1 MANDLQP
8 ALGLHTTMS
17 VNKLKPGTT
26 VRIWCGAY
34 WHYGLIDSTGSS
46 VIHNSKE
53 HGKVVRET
61 IEAFSS
67 GASLVVC
74 ADVMGDWPSK
84 AARLAESA
92 IGVAYRL
99 WSQNCEHFVRWA
111 HGLEPTSPQ
120 IEAALVATAGLTVAA
135 TAKHPAARAG
145 GLATAIGAFLAGPN
159 GSPLKTGAAYG
170 LSAFALVALFTVGG

>member
-1 MANDLQP
+1 MI
-8 ALGLHTTMS
+8 

-26 VRIWCGAY
+26 VRISYGAY

-46 VIHNSKE
+46 VIHNSKK

-61 IEAFSS
+61 IEAFSG

-74 ADVMGDWPSK
+74 ADVMGNWPVK

-92 IGVAYRL
+92 IGVTYRL

-120 IEAALVATAGLTVAA
+120 IEAAIVATAGLSVAA
-135 TAKHPAARAG
+135 TVKHPAAVVG
-145 GLATAIGAFLAGPN
+145 GLATAFGALLAGPN
-159 GSPLKTGAAYG
+159 GSPLKTGAACG
-170 LSAFALVALFTVGG
+170 LSALALFALFQAGG